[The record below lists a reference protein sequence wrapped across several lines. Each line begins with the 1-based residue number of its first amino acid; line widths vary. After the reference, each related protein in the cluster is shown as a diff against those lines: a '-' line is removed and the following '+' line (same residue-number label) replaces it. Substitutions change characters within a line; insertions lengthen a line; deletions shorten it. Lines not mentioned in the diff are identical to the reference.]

1 MGRRLLNG
9 NEKRYAN
16 MPDIT
21 RIEDGKSVSLRVEG
35 LLKIADKYVNDPEAL
50 KKEFY
55 KILDDPTTHVS
66 KMKAMKYKE
75 DISQMYTFKRISGF
89 LTNLYMRGAKL
100 GLS

>member
-21 RIEDGKSVSLRVEG
+21 RIEDGKSVSLRVEV
-35 LLKIADKYVNDPEAL
+35 LLKTADKYVNDPEGL

-55 KILDDPTTHVS
+55 NILNDPTTHVS

-75 DISQMYTFKRISGF
+75 DISRMYTFKRISEF